1 MKYSL
6 LILFILS
13 LIACE
18 QTELSWHT
26 INAEIQKKFPEIE
39 RITINELNAK
49 DHANIILIDVR
60 KKEEFMVSHIA
71 GAINLTDPFD
81 IAEIASESEK
91 DVVVYCSV
99 GYRSAAVVHE
109 LKNLGISNAV
119 NLEGSI
125 FAWSNAGLPLVNK
138 AGHTR
143 DVHPYDEY
151 WGQLLD

>member
-13 LIACE
+13 LVACE
-18 QTELSWHT
+18 QTELNWNT
-26 INAEIQKKFPEIE
+26 INKKIQQEFPEVE
-39 RITINELNAK
+39 RININELNAK
-49 DHANIILIDVR
+49 DHKSIILIDVR

-71 GAINLTDPFD
+71 GAINLSDPFD

-99 GYRSAAVVHE
+99 GYRSAAIVHE
-109 LKNLGISNAV
+109 LKNLGINNAI

-138 AGHTR
+138 AGSTR

-151 WGQLLD
+151 WGQLLN